1 MTVEFVKTDTY
12 SLLNVFHRLV
22 STEER
27 KGSEAAFE
35 DRSLLDLMDALQ

>member
-1 MTVEFVKTDTY
+1 MTDEFVKTDTY

-27 KGSEAAFE
+27 KVSEAAFE
-35 DRSLLDLMDALQ
+35 DRNLLNLMDAVQ

>member
-1 MTVEFVKTDTY
+1 MTDEFVKTDTY

-27 KGSEAAFE
+27 KASEAAFE
-35 DRSLLDLMDALQ
+35 DRNLLDLMDAVQ